1 MGRAKGL
8 NNLKTLA
15 TAEARRELPRL
26 VKEMAAKD
34 DPSDGLLD
42 HAVGIGP
49 HRKGGAVL
57 IPEVDA
63 VAHADE
69 VSELKARVEELEDE
83 LEDVGMALFLQERLA
98 STSGKR
104 LSAEEF
110 LRGIGMEGHIDLLPG
125 R

>member
-8 NNLKTLA
+8 DKLTTLA

-26 VKEMAAKD
+26 VKKMAEKSDA
-34 DPSDGLLD
+34 SDGLLD
-42 HAVGIGP
+42 DAVTIGP

-63 VAHADE
+63 AAHADE
-69 VSELKARVEELEDE
+69 VSELKERVDELEDD

-98 STSGKR
+98 TTSGKR
-104 LSAEEF
+104 LSADEF
-110 LRGIGMEGHIDLLPG
+110 LRGIGMEDHVDLLPG

>member
-1 MGRAKGL
+1 MGRAKRVDEMR
-8 NNLKTLA
+8 TLA

-26 VKEMAAKD
+26 VKQMAAKKDPAD
-34 DPSDGLLD
+34 DLLD
-42 HAVGIGP
+42 DAVGIGP

-63 VAHADE
+63 AAHADE
-69 VSELKARVEELEDE
+69 VAKLTARVEELEDD
-83 LEDVGMALFLQERLA
+83 LEDVGMALFLQDRLA
-98 STSGKR
+98 GTSGKR
-104 LSAEEF
+104 LSTEEL